1 MFSIRKL
8 VGYGA
13 AVLGLGAISALA
25 LTAQAGAAAPSST
38 LRTHA
43 AAPLATLQFVPLA
56 KVAPRAEPKA
66 ATPSAACTAAT
77 KTLEGA
83 KAKDSAEDATERTAA
98 KAAPKTAASRTADQ
112 NEDKAEKAAIKPLRD
127 AVHKAC
133 GSLKPAASPQ
143 CLAALQALK
152 TANDTEKPEDQAEN
166 ASPPS
171 KDADKIEDA
180 AEYAKV
186 LPLLQAVRTAC
197 ASAPHHKV

>member
-8 VGYGA
+8 AGYGA
-13 AVLGLGAISALA
+13 TVVGLAAISALA
-25 LTAQAGAAAPSST
+25 LTAQAGAAESSSAP
-38 LRTHA
+38 RTHA

-56 KVAPRAEPKA
+56 PRAEPMA
-66 ATPSAACTAAT
+66 VTPSAACTAAT
-77 KTLEGA
+77 KTLDAA
-83 KAKDSAEDATERTAA
+83 KAKDAAEDATERTAA
-98 KAAPKTAASRTADQ
+98 KAAPKTAASRTAAQ

-133 GSLKPAASPQ
+133 GSFKPAASPQ

-152 TANDTEKPEDQAEN
+152 TANYNEKPEDQAKK
-166 ASPPS
+166 ASPLS

-180 AEYAKV
+180 AEHAKV

-197 ASAPHHKV
+197 GSAPHHKV